1 MIMKRNED
9 KTYNESSRQ
18 KNVVV
23 DDEKHVKQLIEKI
36 REGNKNAF
44 TELVNLYHAQV
55 ASLAF
60 KMVNDYDEAA
70 DIAQNV
76 FVKMSQNIWRY
87 DPKKKFYTW
96 LYRITVNASI
106 DYIRKHKRHRH
117 EPLENVRKAIENLES
132 NPESLFQR
140 EKIKGYIKDATLSL
154 NDKQRSAFIL
164 RDIEGCK
171 IDDVANIMNMPE
183 ATVRWYLHRARTK
196 IKKELS
202 KRCPQLLMLM
212 GLK

>member
-1 MIMKRNED
+1 MKSKIKENID
-9 KTYNESSRQ
+9 NKSNRQ
-18 KNVVV
+18 KNIVT
-23 DDEKHVKQLIEKI
+23 DDEKHVKLLIEKI
-36 REGNKNAF
+36 KGGNKNAF

-76 FVKMSQNIWRY
+76 FLKMSQNIWRY

-140 EKIKGYIKDATLSL
+140 EKIKGYINDATLSL

-196 IKKELS
+196 IKKELIR
-202 KRCPQLLMLM
+202 RCPHLLIMM

>member
-1 MIMKRNED
+1 MKSKNKENID
-9 KTYNESSRQ
+9 NKSDSQ
-18 KNVVV
+18 KNIVT
-23 DDEKHVKQLIEKI
+23 DDEKHVKLLIEEIKG
-36 REGNKNAF
+36 GNKNAF

-87 DPKKKFYTW
+87 DSNKKFYTW

-140 EKIKGYIKDATLSL
+140 EKIKGYINDATLSL

-196 IKKELS
+196 IKKELTR
-202 KRCPQLLMLM
+202 RCPHLLIMM

>member
-1 MIMKRNED
+1 MKTKN
-9 KTYNESSRQ
+9 KESIENISNDQ
-18 KNVVV
+18 KDIIT
-23 DDEKHVKQLIEKI
+23 DDEKHVKFLIEEIKS
-36 REGNKNAF
+36 GNKNAF

-87 DPKKKFYTW
+87 DSKKKFYTW
-96 LYRITVNASI
+96 LYRITINASI

-140 EKIKGYIKDATLSL
+140 EKIKGYISQATLSL

-164 RDIEGCK
+164 RDVEGCK
-171 IDDVANIMNMPE
+171 IDDVANIMDMPE

-196 IKKELS
+196 IKKELI
-202 KRCPQLLMLM
+202 KRCPQLLLLL